1 MAAVLFVF
9 VRVTP
14 SFAQGEPPSDA
25 PRFRVRIG
33 PLTID
38 PTVSLANLGIDQNVF
53 NEPVDQ
59 DPKRDFTFTVVPQA
73 DWRLR
78 IARMVVTGIVRE
90 ELVWYQKYAGERAAN
105 TTYTLGWQMPLNRLS
120 FKLNATHASMRD
132 RPGFEIDQRSQRTE
146 TAYDG
151 SVEVR
156 VMPKTFVGVTVG
168 RKRIDFDKAVV
179 FLDSNLQYEL
189 NRATTSAALSLRY
202 KLTPIT
208 SVSLAATRTEERFEF
223 SSLRDANSSA
233 VAASIVFDPFGIIR
247 GTATVGYTD
256 FEPVTPGLSNF
267 KGATAAVD
275 LSYRLLGNTRVGFAA
290 VRDVGFSYDINQ
302 PYYVQTGFS
311 GSVVREVYGPF
322 DVLARVGVQRLA
334 YRDRVG
340 AGVDVRN
347 RVDRIRSV
355 GGGIGYH
362 LGKGVRLGLNIDK
375 TNRVSDV
382 AQRQYEGLRFGAAV
396 TYGF

>member
-1 MAAVLFVF
+1 MAAALFVF

-14 SFAQGEPPSDA
+14 SFAQGEPPPNAS
-25 PRFRVRIG
+25 RFRVRIG

-105 TTYTLGWQMPLNRLS
+105 TTYNLGWQMPLNRLS
-120 FKLNATHASMRD
+120 FKLNATHASVRD

-146 TAYDG
+146 TGYDG

-168 RKRIDFDKAVV
+168 RKRIDFDKAAV

-189 NRATTSAALSLRY
+189 NRATTSAAVSLRY

-208 SVSLAATRTEERFEF
+208 SVSLAATRTEDRFEF
-223 SSLRDANSSA
+223 STLRDASLSA
-233 VAASIVFDPFGIIR
+233 VTASIVFDPFGIIR

-256 FEPVTPGLSNF
+256 FEPVTPELSNF

-290 VRDVGFSYDINQ
+290 IRDVEYSYEINQ
-302 PYYVQTGFS
+302 SYYVQTGFS
-311 GSVVREVYGPF
+311 GSIARGVYGPF

-362 LGKGVRLGLNIDK
+362 LGKGLRLGLNIDK

-382 AQRQYEGLRFGAAV
+382 AHRQYEGLRFGAAV